1 MDSGDVSGKQEM
13 LVQLSKG
20 GHALELHGT
29 CDSGQ
34 VALVGSRHWAVPA
47 LSFRWC
53 VC

>member
-20 GHALELHGT
+20 GHDHELHGT

-34 VALVGSRHWAVPA
+34 VALVGSRHWAVTHLA
-47 LSFRWC
+47 SGG